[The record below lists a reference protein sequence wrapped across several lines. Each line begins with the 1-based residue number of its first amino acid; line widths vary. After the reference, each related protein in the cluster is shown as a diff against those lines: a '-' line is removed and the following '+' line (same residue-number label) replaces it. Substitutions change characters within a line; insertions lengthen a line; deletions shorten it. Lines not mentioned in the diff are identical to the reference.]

1 VMRACASATRRG
13 GSRAAEPTSPSPTG
27 LSRRLLIEIVPHEHR
42 QGSVCVLMLRLPE
55 GAHVGPVEVRRAGE
69 ELPVVRAAGLRHS
82 PLAVLLG
89 ADAGA
94 ERLIISIGFIEA
106 SDLVQEGLMRS
117 LGVGAQ
123 VISTI

>member
-1 VMRACASATRRG
+1 
-13 GSRAAEPTSPSPTG
+13 
-27 LSRRLLIEIVPHEHR
+27 
-42 QGSVCVLMLRLPE
+42 
-55 GAHVGPVEVRRAGE
+55 
-69 ELPVVRAAGLRHS
+69 VVRAAGLRHS